1 MEKKYL
7 IFMGFLGVS
16 VVFLAASITL
26 PSISFLLIA
35 KFVLLLLALLMDILA
50 IMTRY
55 YTPFLIPMMRQR
67 SKRVVL
73 SDENAYWLSTAQ
85 DSILRKSGE
94 DFIAT
99 IYISIPLYR
108 SATEM
113 SDDEKIDFATQVSR
127 LVSLSK
133 DPARFTTQLYTMD
146 KDVYIMQLREKIN
159 ELENDEVKASQ
170 DGTDPKM
177 VERLRGE
184 LSMWRNILDSITSIQ
199 SLELLTYAGV
209 SASGTK
215 EYEAVSIA
223 QQKATELMSGIGA
236 VLGVTPSI
244 ITGNDL
250 LKFIEPEFLIPYSTV
265 SESLTK
271 GAGEQTGE

>member
-1 MEKKYL
+1 MEKKFL
-7 IFMGFLGVS
+7 VFLAFLGVS
-16 VVFLAASITL
+16 GVFLAAAI
-26 PSISFLLIA
+26 SISSAPLLLIP
-35 KFVLLLLALLMDILA
+35 KFVLLLLALFSDILA

-55 YTPFLIPMMRQR
+55 YTPFLVPMLKQR
-67 SKRVVL
+67 SKMVVL
-73 SDENAYWLSTAQ
+73 SEENAYWLSTAQ
-85 DSILRKSGE
+85 DSILRKVGE
-94 DFIAT
+94 DFVAT

-113 SDDEKIDFATQVSR
+113 NDEEKADFAVQISR

-159 ELENDEVKASQ
+159 ELENDEVKASAS
-170 DGTDPKM
+170 GSDPKEM
-177 VERLRGE
+177 ERLRGE
-184 LSMWRNILDSITSIQ
+184 LSMWRNILESITSMQ

-209 SASGTK
+209 SATGTK

-223 QQKATELMSGIGA
+223 QQKATELMSGISSI
-236 VLGVTPSI
+236 LGVMPSI

-250 LKFIEPEFLIPYSTV
+250 LKFVEPEFLIPYSTV
-265 SESLTK
+265 SENLTK
-271 GAGEQTGE
+271 GVGGQAE